1 MLHFECTFEPSIT
14 KTSAAKQGNTI
25 LTDLD
30 SFRADTRVWL
40 EENCPASMRTPAP
53 EDEVVWG
60 GRNAVFKHPD
70 SKIWLDRMAAKGWTC
85 PTWPAQFGG
94 GGLDKAQSI
103 ILAEEMQRISARP
116 PLVSFG
122 ISMLGPVLLEIATH
136 EQKLEHIP
144 KIVRGEIRWCQGY
157 SEPGAGSDLA
167 GLGTKAIL
175 DSDHYVINGSKI
187 WTSYADKAD
196 WIFCLVR
203 TDFDVPKHNGISFI
217 LFDMQTPGVTTKPIK
232 LISGNSVFCETFF
245 DDVRVPARNVIGR
258 LNDGWTIAKR
268 LLQHERTM
276 ISGFG
281 LSSGRNNRIGLT
293 GSLELTAMRY
303 RGDTGKLSDPALRD
317 QIAQFKIDSEA
328 FAFTS
333 QRSAQEA
340 KLSKGPNATSSML
353 KNYGCELNKRRYEL
367 LLQAVGTQALG
378 WESLTADAS
387 DFAPEELAVA
397 REWLRSKGNSIEGG
411 TYEVQLNVIAKRVL
425 GLPDMTTMIV
435 KQ

>member
-1 MLHFECTFEPSIT
+1 MS
-14 KTSAAKQGNTI
+14 
-25 LTDLD
+25 DLE
-30 SFRADTRVWL
+30 SFRTQTRAWL
-40 EENCPASMRTPAP
+40 EQNCPASMRTPTP
-53 EDEVVWG
+53 EDEIVWG
-60 GRNAVFKHPD
+60 GRNAVFKNPD
-70 SKIWLDRMAAKGWTC
+70 SRIWLERMAAKGWTC
-85 PTWPAQFGG
+85 PTWPAEYGG
-94 GGLDKAQSI
+94 GGLDKAQSL
-103 ILAEEMQRISARP
+103 ILAEEMQRIGARP

-122 ISMLGPVLLEIATH
+122 ISMLGPVLLEMATH

-144 KIVRGEIRWCQGY
+144 KIIRGEIRWCQGY

-167 GLGTKAIL
+167 ALGARAVL
-175 DSDHYVINGSKI
+175 DGEYYVINGSKI
-187 WTSYADKAD
+187 WTSYADQAD

-203 TDFDVPKHNGISFI
+203 TDFEVPKHNGISFI
-217 LFDMQTPGVTTKPIK
+217 LFDMSTPGVSTKPIK

-245 DDVRVPARNVIGR
+245 DDVRVPAGNIVGR
-258 LNDGWTIAKR
+258 LNDGWSIAKR

-281 LSSGRNNRIGLT
+281 LSSGRNNRGGLSA
-293 GSLELTAMRY
+293 SLEASAMKY
-303 RGDTGKLSDPALRD
+303 RGDTKKLSDPALRD
-317 QIAQFKIDSEA
+317 LIAQFKIDSEA
-328 FAFTS
+328 FALTS

-378 WESLTADAS
+378 WESLSEDNADFS
-387 DFAPEELAVA
+387 TEELAVA

-425 GLPDMTTMIV
+425 GLPDMTSMLG
-435 KQ
+435 KR

>member
-1 MLHFECTFEPSIT
+1 MS
-14 KTSAAKQGNTI
+14 
-25 LTDLD
+25 DLE
-30 SFRADTRVWL
+30 SFRAQTRAWL

-60 GRNAVFKHPD
+60 GRHAVFKNPD
-70 SKIWLDRMAAKGWTC
+70 SKLWLDRMAGKGWTC
-85 PTWPAQFGG
+85 PTWPSEYGG
-94 GGLDKAQSI
+94 GGLDKAQSL

-122 ISMLGPVLLEIATH
+122 ISMLGPVLLEMATH

-167 GLGTKAIL
+167 GLACKAIL
-175 DSDHYVINGSKI
+175 DGDDYIINGSKI

-203 TDFDVPKHNGISFI
+203 TDFEVPKHNGISFI
-217 LFDMQTPGVTTKPIK
+217 LFDMQTPGVSTKPIK

-245 DDVRVPARNVIGR
+245 DDARVPAQNVVGR

-281 LSSGRNNRIGLT
+281 LTSGRNNRGGLS
-293 GSLELTAMRY
+293 GSLEQTAMTY
-303 RGDTGKLSDPALRD
+303 RGDTNKLSDPALRD

-328 FAFTS
+328 FALTS
-333 QRSAQEA
+333 QRSTQEA

-378 WESLTADAS
+378 WESLTDDAS
-387 DFAPEELAVA
+387 DFAAEELAVA

-425 GLPDMTTMIV
+425 GLPDMTSMIG

>member
-1 MLHFECTFEPSIT
+1 M
-14 KTSAAKQGNTI
+14 Q
-25 LTDLD
+25 DLEI
-30 SFRADTRVWL
+30 FRADTRAWL
-40 EENCPASMRTPAP
+40 EENCPASMRTPMP
-53 EDEVVWG
+53 ENETVWG
-60 GRNAVFKHPD
+60 GRRATFANPD
-70 SKIWLDRMAAKGWTC
+70 SKIWLDRMADKGWTT
-85 PTWPAQFGG
+85 PTWPAEYGG
-94 GGLDKAQSI
+94 GGLSKAENQ
-103 ILAEEMQRISARP
+103 ILAEEMQRIGARP

-122 ISMLGPVLLEIATH
+122 ISMLGPVLLEMATH

-175 DSDHYVINGSKI
+175 DGDEYIINGSKI

-203 TDFDVPKHNGISFI
+203 TDFEAPKHSGISFI
-217 LFDMQTPGVTTKPIK
+217 LFDMASEGVTTKPIK

-245 DDVRVPARNVIGR
+245 DDVRVPAGNLVGR

-281 LSSGRNNRIGLT
+281 LSSGRNNRGGLA
-293 GSLELTAMRY
+293 GNLELTAMHY
-303 RGDTGKLSDPALRD
+303 RGDTDRLSDPVLRD
-317 QIAQFKIDSEA
+317 QIAQFRIDSEA
-328 FAFTS
+328 FTLTS

-340 KLSKGPNATSSML
+340 KQSRGPNATSSML

-367 LLQAVGTQALG
+367 ALQAAGTQALG
-378 WESLTADAS
+378 WESLTEDSS
-387 DFAPEELAVA
+387 DFSAQELDAT
-397 REWLRSKGNSIEGG
+397 RQWLRSKGNSIEGG

-425 GLPDMTTMIV
+425 GLPDMTSMIASSV
-435 KQ
+435 GKKQVGS

>member
-1 MLHFECTFEPSIT
+1 M
-14 KTSAAKQGNTI
+14 Q
-25 LTDLD
+25 DLET
-30 SFRADTRVWL
+30 FRADTRAWL
-40 EENCPASMRTPAP
+40 EENCPASMRTPMP
-53 EDEVVWG
+53 ENETVWG
-60 GRNAVFKHPD
+60 GRRATFANPD
-70 SKIWLDRMAAKGWTC
+70 SKIWLDRMADKGWTT
-85 PTWPAQFGG
+85 PTWPAEYGG
-94 GGLDKAQSI
+94 GGLSKAESQ
-103 ILAEEMQRISARP
+103 ILAEEMQRIGARP

-122 ISMLGPVLLEIATH
+122 ISMLGPVLLEMATH

-175 DSDHYVINGSKI
+175 DGDEYVINGSKI

-203 TDFDVPKHNGISFI
+203 TDFEAPKHSGISFI
-217 LFDMQTPGVTTKPIK
+217 LFDMASEGVTTKPIK

-245 DDVRVPARNVIGR
+245 DDVRVPAGNLVGR

-281 LSSGRNNRIGLT
+281 LSSGRNNRGGLA
-293 GSLELTAMRY
+293 GNLELTAMHY
-303 RGDTGKLSDPALRD
+303 RGDTDRLSDPVLRD
-317 QIAQFKIDSEA
+317 QIAQFRIDSEA
-328 FAFTS
+328 FALTS

-340 KLSKGPNATSSML
+340 KQSRGPNATSSML

-367 LLQAVGTQALG
+367 ALQAAGTQALG
-378 WESLTADAS
+378 WESLTDDGS
-387 DFAPEELAVA
+387 DFSAQELDAT
-397 REWLRSKGNSIEGG
+397 RQWLRSKGNSIEGG

-425 GLPDMTTMIV
+425 GLPDMTSMIASSAGK
-435 KQ
+435 KQVGN

>member
-1 MLHFECTFEPSIT
+1 L
-14 KTSAAKQGNTI
+14 Q
-25 LTDLD
+25 DLET
-30 SFRADTRVWL
+30 FRAEARAWL
-40 EENCPASMRTPAP
+40 EENCPASMRTPMP

-60 GRNAVFKHPD
+60 GRNAVFKNPD
-70 SKIWLDRMAAKGWTC
+70 SKLWLERMADKGWTT
-85 PTWPAQFGG
+85 PTWPAEYGG
-94 GGLDKAQSI
+94 GGLSKAESMV
-103 ILAEEMQRISARP
+103 LAEEMQRIKTRP

-122 ISMLGPVLLEIATH
+122 ISMLGPVLLEMATH

-167 GLGTKAIL
+167 GLGTKAVL
-175 DSDHYVINGSKI
+175 EGDEYVINGSKI

-203 TDFDVPKHNGISFI
+203 TDFEAPKHSGISFI
-217 LFDMQTPGVTTKPIK
+217 LFDMASPGVTTKPIK

-245 DDVRVPARNVIGR
+245 DNVRVPAGNVVGR

-281 LSSGRNNRIGLT
+281 LSSGRNNRGGLAD
-293 GSLELTAMRY
+293 SLAETAKVY
-303 RGDTGKLSDPALRD
+303 RGDTDKLSDPALRD
-317 QIAQFKIDSEA
+317 QIAQFMIDSEA
-328 FAFTS
+328 FALTS

-340 KLSKGPNATSSML
+340 KQRKGPNATSSML

-367 LLQAVGTQALG
+367 ALKAAGTQALG
-378 WESLTADAS
+378 WESLTDDGS
-387 DFAPEELAVA
+387 DFNAKELDTT
-397 REWLRSKGNSIEGG
+397 RQWLRSKGNSIEGG

-425 GLPDMTTMIV
+425 GLPDMTSMVTNS
-435 KQ
+435 KK

>member
-1 MLHFECTFEPSIT
+1 M
-14 KTSAAKQGNTI
+14 Q
-25 LTDLD
+25 DLET
-30 SFRADTRVWL
+30 FRADTRAWL
-40 EENCPASMRTPAP
+40 EENCPASMRTPMP
-53 EDEVVWG
+53 ENETVWG
-60 GRNAVFKHPD
+60 GRRATFANPD
-70 SKIWLDRMAAKGWTC
+70 SKIWLDRMADKGWTT
-85 PTWPAQFGG
+85 PTWPAEYGG
-94 GGLDKAQSI
+94 GGLSKAESQ
-103 ILAEEMQRISARP
+103 ILAEEMQRIGARP

-122 ISMLGPVLLEIATH
+122 ISMLGPVLLEMATH

-175 DSDHYVINGSKI
+175 DGDEYVINGSKI

-203 TDFDVPKHNGISFI
+203 TDFEAPKHSGISFI
-217 LFDMQTPGVTTKPIK
+217 LFDMASEGVTTKPIK

-245 DDVRVPARNVIGR
+245 DDVRVPAGNLVGR

-281 LSSGRNNRIGLT
+281 LSSGRNNRGGLA
-293 GSLELTAMRY
+293 GNLELTAMHY
-303 RGDTGKLSDPALRD
+303 RGDTDRLSDPVLRD
-317 QIAQFKIDSEA
+317 QIAQFRIDSEA
-328 FAFTS
+328 FTLTS

-340 KLSKGPNATSSML
+340 KQSRGPNATSSML

-367 LLQAVGTQALG
+367 ALQAAGTQALG
-378 WESLTADAS
+378 WESLTEDGS
-387 DFAPEELAVA
+387 DFSAQELDAT
-397 REWLRSKGNSIEGG
+397 RQWLRSKGNSIEGG

-425 GLPDMTTMIV
+425 GLPDMTSMIASSTGK
-435 KQ
+435 KQVGS

>member
-1 MLHFECTFEPSIT
+1 M
-14 KTSAAKQGNTI
+14 
-25 LTDLD
+25 TDLD
-30 SFRADTRVWL
+30 AFRADTRAWL
-40 EENCPASMRTPAP
+40 EANCPASIRNPAN

-60 GRNAVFKHPD
+60 GRNAVYKHPD
-70 SKIWLDRMAAKGWTC
+70 SRIWLDRMATKGWTC
-85 PTWPAQFGG
+85 PTWPAEYGG
-94 GGLDKAQSI
+94 GGLDKAQSL
-103 ILAEEMQRISARP
+103 ILAEEMQRIGARP
-116 PLVSFG
+116 PLMSFG
-122 ISMLGPVLLEIATH
+122 ISMLGPVLLEMATH

-175 DSDHYVINGSKI
+175 DGDHYVINGSKI

-203 TDFDVPKHNGISFI
+203 TDFDVPKHSGISFI

-281 LSSGRNNRIGLT
+281 LSSGRNSRGGLG
-293 GSLELTAMRY
+293 GSLEQTAMTY
-303 RGDTGKLSDPALRD
+303 RGDTGKLSDPVLRD
-317 QIAQFKIDSEA
+317 KIAQFKIDSEA

-353 KNYGCELNKRRYEL
+353 KNYGCELNKRRFEL
-367 LLQAVGTQALG
+367 LLQAAGTQALG
-378 WESLTADAS
+378 WESLTADGS
-387 DFAPEELAVA
+387 DFASEELAVA

-425 GLPDMTTMIV
+425 GLPDMTTMLV